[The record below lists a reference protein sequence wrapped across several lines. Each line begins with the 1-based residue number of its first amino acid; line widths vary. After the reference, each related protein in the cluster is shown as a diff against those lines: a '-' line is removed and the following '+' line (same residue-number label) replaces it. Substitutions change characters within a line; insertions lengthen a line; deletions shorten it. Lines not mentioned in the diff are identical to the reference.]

1 MAPFSGHHMKICFIN
16 HCCPMKQKSNHRWEC
31 ALKVSYAWQ
40 LWSRVC
46 SYPGKPN
53 MSHPLGSCARTG
65 RNLIGNFL
73 LEAQGNAPHCTGA
86 QCRPGALCFALRP
99 EKQCIAWAVS
109 SAAATGM
116 GWAEG
121 TNPISSLPVWP
132 GPHSQ
137 RRTLLHCQYWLWH
150 LPSNAHIDDVM
161 QCLVVN
167 YYFIIRDMGVV

>member
-73 LEAQGNAPHCTGA
+73 LEAQGNAHTALEHSADLEHCA
-86 QCRPGALCFALRP
+86 LLWDLKNSALPGLCPLQQP
-99 EKQCIAWAVS
+99 LAWAGQRGQIQYPPCRFGLALTPKGGHCFTVS
-109 SAAATGM
+109 TGSD
-116 GWAEG
+116 
-121 TNPISSLPVWP
+121 ISPLM
-132 GPHSQ
+132 H
-137 RRTLLHCQYWLWH
+137 T
-150 LPSNAHIDDVM
+150 
-161 QCLVVN
+161 
-167 YYFIIRDMGVV
+167 